1 MKFGISVVVPL
12 FNPTAMEIER
22 LLSGFSTQTDQIFQV
37 IFVDDGSRNLK
48 EIEDSLAHKTLY
60 EKVLVKNLQN
70 LGISQT
76 LNFGIA
82 KSKFRLV
89 CIVDQ
94 DDFLEPHAIYTLKK
108 CARKFPKQEWFF
120 SNESIVYPDGSEIHT
135 SKNHFNRVE
144 LESSMYINHIQMFN
158 VELLGSD
165 LTYNSEYDGSQDHE
179 LAIRLARKG
188 YEAIKIE
195 DTLYKW
201 YRKPDSYSRA
211 GQNEK
216 QINPVCIAASLK
228 ALNKNGKDLYNS
240 YYDNG
245 IYTYRNLSSSKVSI
259 VIPTGGKRVGINK
272 KYLVEIFI
280 ESLQKSI
287 VRGNFQDFEVIIVPS
302 NSSDVPIL
310 QRKLRKYPFDFRI
323 IALPGPF
330 NFSRK
335 INFGVELCSNNEV
348 IFINDDIKILTP
360 DCISLLIGFKEHYG
374 LAVVGPLILDKHG
387 IIQSAGDRVGM
398 GNIAHIGTGLDTQ
411 SGLGKRIS
419 LLSREVS
426 SITGAFFAVNKK
438 LYKDMGGFSVELAS
452 SYQDV
457 VFCAKLRERGFG
469 LAIYP
474 ISRVKH
480 VEGIT
485 RGKGVSPHE
494 RVIAHS
500 LLGSTLEIEDPL
512 GFQDYH
518 FQVNYVN
525 RFSFILKSVSKFIFL
540 QMRAKIGRF
549 FIDKSN
555 LGRGWN

>member
-1 MKFGISVVVPL
+1 MKFGISIVVPL
-12 FNPTAMEIER
+12 FNPTPTEIER
-22 LLSGFSTQTDQIFQV
+22 LLSGFSAQTDQIFQV
-37 IFVDDGSRNLK
+37 IFVDDGSVDSKKL
-48 EIEDSLAHKTLY
+48 EDLIACESEY
-60 EKVLVKNLQN
+60 EKLLFKNPRN

-82 KSKFRLV
+82 NSKFRHV

-94 DDFLEPHAIYTLKK
+94 DDFLEPHAIHTLKK
-108 CARKFPKQEWFF
+108 YAKKFPKQEWFY
-120 SNESIVYPDGSEIHT
+120 SNESIVYPKNIEIQT
-135 SKNHFNRVE
+135 NKNHFNRVE
-144 LESSMYINHIQMFN
+144 LESTMYVNHLQMFN

-165 LTYNSEYDGSQDHE
+165 LTYYSEYDGSQDHE

-195 DTLYKW
+195 DCLYKW
-201 YRKPDSYSRA
+201 YRKSNSYSRA
-211 GQNEK
+211 AKNK
-216 QINPVCIAASLK
+216 DQINSVCIDASLK
-228 ALNKNGKDLYNS
+228 ALNKNGKELFKS

-245 IYTYRNLSSSKVSI
+245 IYTFRDLSSSKVSI
-259 VIPTGGKRVGINK
+259 VIPTGGKRVGINR

-280 ESLQKSI
+280 DSLQRSI
-287 VRGNFQDFEVIIVPS
+287 VRGNYKDYEVIIVPS
-302 NSSDVPIL
+302 KSSDVPIL
-310 QRKLRKYPFDFRI
+310 QRKLRKYAFDFKI

-335 INFGVELCSNNEV
+335 INFGVGLCSNNEV
-348 IFINDDIKILTP
+348 IFINDDIRILTP
-360 DCISLLIGFKEHYG
+360 DCISLLVGFKEHYG
-374 LAVVGPLILDKHG
+374 LAVVGPLILDKKG
-387 IIQSAGDRVGM
+387 LIQSAGDRIGM
-398 GNIAHIGTGLDTQ
+398 GNIAHIGTGLNVH
-411 SGLGKRIS
+411 SGLGKRLS

-426 SITGAFFAVNKK
+426 SITGAFFAVNKQ

-469 LAIYP
+469 LAVYP
-474 ISRVKH
+474 ISRVEH

-500 LLGSTLEIEDPL
+500 LLNSALETEDPL

-518 FQVNYVN
+518 FSGTYLD
-525 RFSFILKSVSKFIFL
+525 RISLLFIGVGKVILQRLSGRMRHFLLRKSDL
-540 QMRAKIGRF
+540 R
-549 FIDKSN
+549 
-555 LGRGWN
+555 RGWN